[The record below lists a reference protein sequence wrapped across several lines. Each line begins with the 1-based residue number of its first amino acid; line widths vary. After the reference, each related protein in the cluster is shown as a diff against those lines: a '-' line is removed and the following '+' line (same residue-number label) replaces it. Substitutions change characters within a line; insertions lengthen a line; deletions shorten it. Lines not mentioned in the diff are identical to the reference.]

1 MAQSGIAAGAQ
12 AGAAFGP
19 WGAAIGGIAGGVSD
33 GINAAMGGPFMG
45 GDSKATYGDVITDHS
60 GWTVNVGGG
69 SASTD
74 NRQNKPTTRTTTDT
88 SLPSQMGLPV
98 GGGVSYV
105 GGGMTDFA
113 GVSAAGINPLMLL
126 AMGGLLLVAIKRKG
140 KR

>member
-1 MAQSGIAAGAQ
+1 MARASIRLSHIVRSVWRVVPRASATAANEPVSFT
-12 AGAAFGP
+12 AA
-19 WGAAIGGIAGGVSD
+19 
-33 GINAAMGGPFMG
+33 
-45 GDSKATYGDVITDHS
+45 
-60 GWTVNVGGG
+60 
-69 SASTD
+69 SAW
-74 NRQNKPTTRTTTDT
+74 QPITTDT